1 MLILLLVVAIQCKA
15 FDDGK
20 YSPKKYRVND
30 DGKYYR
36 PLDEGKYI
44 PGDEGKYTYIYRN
57 TLYPAFPYIHKEGP
71 SGGFGGNGG
80 NGGDGSYGG
89 NGPNGPDGI
98 DESQRIEY
106 IGHKI
111 YAERYPY
118 IHKVI
123 KALVDKYVSTEN
135 LFGETSEGSSNHY
148 SQVHADKESAVK
160 CHYLSPNQEDG
171 EFVTQYPPR
180 LELNKSEKVGTY
192 YGYKGSKILN
202 TVKNSLSTKIK
213 LEYEVFVRVVEITE

>member
-1 MLILLLVVAIQCKA
+1 MFFFVTPKFKMLKIVIFQFQILALLLVVGIHCSPY
-15 FDDGK
+15 DDGK
-20 YSPKKYRVND
+20 YNPKKYRIYD

-44 PGDEGKYTYIYRN
+44 PGDEGKYTYVYRN

-80 NGGDGSYGG
+80 AGGGG
-89 NGPNGPDGI
+89 PNGPNGPDVF
-98 DESQRIEY
+98 DESDRIEY

-111 YAERYPY
+111 YAERFPY

-123 KALVDKYVSTEN
+123 KALVDKYVSHNN
-135 LFGETSEGSSNHY
+135 LFGETSEGSANHF

-160 CHYLSPNQEDG
+160 CRYLSPNEDQA
-171 EFVTQYPPR
+171 EFVTQ
-180 LELNKSEKVGTY
+180 
-192 YGYKGSKILN
+192 
-202 TVKNSLSTKIK
+202 
-213 LEYEVFVRVVEITE
+213 